1 MARCATWRRD
11 HDNTDLANQTQ
22 PSPRIQWDGTTW
34 SVRLPVQEGSVVE
47 ASWKPGLTYV
57 VRIREAG
64 TEAWSF
70 GYETPLT
77 HFSFVDLKPDTEYEL
92 QLCSR
97 NAAGEGEPQIIRIK
111 TSPTGDTDN
120 VIPFPKR

>member
-1 MARCATWRRD
+1 MALRAAKRPNHGD
-11 HDNTDLANQTQ
+11 TDLAKQTQ

-34 SVRLPVQEGSVVE
+34 SARLPVQEGSVVE

-64 TEAWSF
+64 TVDWSF
-70 GYETPLT
+70 GFETPLT
-77 HFSFVDLKPDTEYEL
+77 HFSFVDLKPDTEYEM
-92 QLCSR
+92 QVCAR
-97 NAAGEGEPQIIRIK
+97 NAAGEGEPQLIRIK
-111 TSPTGDTDN
+111 TSPSGDTDN

>member
-1 MARCATWRRD
+1 MATK
-11 HDNTDLANQTQ
+11 
-22 PSPRIQWDGTTW
+22 PSPRIQWDGTSW
-34 SVRLPVQEGSVVE
+34 SVSLPLQEGNVLD

-70 GYETPLT
+70 GCETPLT

-92 QLCSR
+92 RVCAK
-97 NAAGEGEPQIIRIK
+97 NDAGEGEPQLVRIR
-111 TSPTGDTDN
+111 TSPAGNTDN
-120 VIPFPKR
+120 VIPFPRR